1 MSITVLLPSHSQ
13 HQSSVSYVI
22 PPSFTTSFLRQL
34 RRHSSVSYDV
44 ILPQV
49 TTSFLVHLR
58 HHLHVSFVI
67 YNVIPPPISLA
78 FLRWLWYHSSVSYRV
93 IPPSVPLSWLSS
105 LGQLPIHPSRQL
117 PIHPYFS
124 SVVITLSCIT
134 SFLSSKWNHSSL
146 IKSFLLRIASA
157 PKRILRLCMLLLV
170 KKGQFYKRNKGHCSG
185 TFCWEVAHS
194 QTRPDTR
201 LP

>member
-13 HQSSVSYVI
+13 HQSSVSY
-22 PPSFTTSFLRQL
+22 
-34 RRHSSVSYDV
+34 V

-67 YNVIPPPISLA
+67 YNVIPPPVSLA
-78 FLRWLWYHSSVSYRV
+78 FLRWLWYHFSISYHV

-117 PIHPYFS
+117 PIHHFFS

-146 IKSFLLRIASA
+146 IKSFLLRITSE

>member
-67 YNVIPPPISLA
+67 YNVIPPPVSLA
-78 FLRWLWYHSSVSYRV
+78 FLRWLWYHFSISYHV

-117 PIHPYFS
+117 PIHHFFS

-146 IKSFLLRIASA
+146 IKSFLLTITPERS
-157 PKRILRLCMLLLV
+157 K
-170 KKGQFYKRNKGHCSG
+170 
-185 TFCWEVAHS
+185 FCGYACCC
-194 QTRPDTR
+194 
-201 LP
+201 L

>member
-67 YNVIPPPISLA
+67 YNVIPPPVSLA

-93 IPPSVPLSWLSS
+93 IPPSVPIPWFLR
-105 LGQLPIHPSRQL
+105 QLPIHPSRQL
-117 PIHPYFS
+117 PIYPYFNSSLLFCQFRHHS
-124 SVVITLSCIT
+124 SVR
-134 SFLSSKWNHSSL
+134 KWNHSSL
-146 IKSFLLRIASA
+146 NKSFLLRITSE
-157 PKRILRLCMLLLV
+157 PKRI
-170 KKGQFYKRNKGHCSG
+170 
-185 TFCWEVAHS
+185 
-194 QTRPDTR
+194 
-201 LP
+201 

>member
-1 MSITVLLPSHSQ
+1 MSTTVLLSSHSQ

-67 YNVIPPPISLA
+67 YNVIPPPVTLA

-93 IPPSVPLSWLSS
+93 IPPSVPIALVISFAGFRIWIKFIKANMPLIIVP
-105 LGQLPIHPSRQL
+105 LPFFDICAPLLPPFSCHVAPLHP
-117 PIHPYFS
+117 
-124 SVVITLSCIT
+124 
-134 SFLSSKWNHSSL
+134 FLSTSTETFDFK
-146 IKSFLLRIASA
+146 KGTFLGFELGTAL
-157 PKRILRLCMLLLV
+157 KQVLRLN
-170 KKGQFYKRNKGHCSG
+170 Q
-185 TFCWEVAHS
+185 
-194 QTRPDTR
+194 
-201 LP
+201 